1 MGLDPLRVV
10 FKGVE
15 GNPMYQYEV
24 LHHIEQFQRYIEE
37 NSSRVGGSLSI
48 VDILKRLNSTLH
60 QGLPKY
66 MKIPKDSSAI
76 GQLYFMYLGGSE
88 PGDLDMYE
96 TADNRHG
103 NITVF
108 VKDHR
113 AETIS
118 EVIELYNKFV
128 STHSIE
134 LGRLEVAGGV
144 IGTLAAANEQI
155 KLYEA
160 ILLGLTLL
168 AIVILCSISFRS
180 ILARILLVIPIA
192 IVSYFVFASMGLQ
205 KIGLN
210 INTLPVA
217 TIAIGI
223 GVDYGI
229 YLYSRLREEYKR
241 VRNLFES
248 YVIALITTC
257 KAISFTALTV
267 AVGVVFWSFS
277 SIKFQAEMGL
287 LLTIVT
293 FFHLLGT
300 LILLPALV
308 LIIKPKF
315 ITEIKE

>member
-1 MGLDPLRVV
+1 
-10 FKGVE
+10 
-15 GNPMYQYEV
+15 
-24 LHHIEQFQRYIEE
+24 
-37 NSSRVGGSLSI
+37 
-48 VDILKRLNSTLH
+48 
-60 QGLPKY
+60 
-66 MKIPKDSSAI
+66 
-76 GQLYFMYLGGSE
+76 MYLAGSE

-96 TADNRHG
+96 THDHRHG

-113 AETIS
+113 GETIK
-118 EVIELYNKFV
+118 EVVRLYNEFV
-128 STHSIE
+128 SENHTD
-134 LGRLEVAGGV
+134 LGRLEIAGGV

-155 KLYEA
+155 GTYEA
-160 ILLGLTLL
+160 LLLSLTLL
-168 AIVILCSISFRS
+168 AIVIFCSISFRS
-180 ILARILLVIPIA
+180 VLAGVLLLIPLAIA
-192 IVSYFVFASMGLQ
+192 NYFVFAYMGL
-205 KIGLN
+205 KEIGLN
-210 INTLPVA
+210 ISTLPVA

-241 VRNLFES
+241 VQDLYEAF
-248 YVIALITTC
+248 VIALVTTC
-257 KAISFTALTV
+257 KAITFTALTV

-308 LIIKPKF
+308 LVIKPKF
-315 ITEIKE
+315 ITEIKK